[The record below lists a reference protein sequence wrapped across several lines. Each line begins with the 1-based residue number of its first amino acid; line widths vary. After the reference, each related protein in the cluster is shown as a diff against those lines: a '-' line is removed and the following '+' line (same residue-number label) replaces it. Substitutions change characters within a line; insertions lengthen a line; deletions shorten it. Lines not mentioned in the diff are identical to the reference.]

1 MTELY
6 ILEGIKEEE
15 LTNLVKKNF
24 SEFITFDYESHKK
37 LSDKNIHHKLIDDY
51 ITDLD
56 RREIFDFSNRCLKK
70 IEEFNESVLRFHDIN
85 LVNLIDRN
93 ELHGFLMNIIP
104 KIKVV
109 EQILQDNNY
118 AKIFLASNIY
128 EIFVDS
134 RFKENIRLLNTI
146 QDEFM
151 SFEKIDIPI
160 ELGIL
165 KTKITIDRSKY
176 KIIKHVIEKCIG
188 NFFGLRKN
196 DKKKIVLLEFNPE
209 VYHDLL
215 KEINRRGFQPV
226 LINFRRS
233 PIFNFKTIRY
243 LIKSKSAIMFPK
255 DWLEK
260 VELEEFEKN
269 KINFFN
275 KMNEVIKNKKIFLN
289 FDYKGINFSSFLQK
303 KLNRILIQRLD
314 EYIMQILIAESIK
327 SRSDIQGI
335 VTLNFS
341 GETEKVFSYVQE
353 KIPILYLQHGFAN
366 YIESTSHFDVLDDFH
381 SIKNKIA
388 VWGDIIKDYLISVKA
403 ISENKIIV
411 SGSPKYDS
419 FSRIEKNR
427 KRKKIMLVTIRPIA
441 MHVEGPRIELYEKY
455 KNTLDKLILI
465 SNSIENLEIIFKL
478 HPQQNPSNQ
487 IIIDMIKKNNG
498 IKILQFNPIKELLSD
513 CDLHVNIAPD
523 NFDASTVI
531 LEAMIMGRPTLNI
544 QLQKN
549 EIEFEFMKENAI
561 KSVYYDSNIEQLV
574 LDLISNHGIEELL
587 NNSQNFL
594 NKYMKNRG
602 NAAKKLIDSIEDSVT
617 LDSNIRKV

>member
-1 MTELY
+1 MAELY

-24 SEFITFDYESHKK
+24 LEFITFDYESHKK
-37 LSDKNIHHKLIDDY
+37 LSDRNIHHKLIDDY

-93 ELHGFLMNIIP
+93 ELIEFLMNTIP

-118 AKIFLASNIY
+118 EKIFLSTNIY

-134 RFKENIRLLNTI
+134 GFKENIRLLNTI

-243 LIKSKSAIMFPK
+243 LMKSKSAIMIPQ

-366 YIESTSHFDVLDDFH
+366 YIESNSHFDVLDDFH
-381 SIKNKIA
+381 LIKNKIA
-388 VWGDIIKDYLISVKA
+388 VWGDIIKDYLIRVKA
-403 ISENKIIV
+403 IPENKIIV

-531 LEAMIMGRPTLNI
+531 LEAMIIGRPTLNI

-549 EIEFEFMKENAI
+549 EIEFEFMKAGAI
-561 KSVYYDSNIEQLV
+561 KTINYDSDIKEAIF
-574 LDLISNHGIEELL
+574 DLISHHGTEELF

-602 NAAKKLIDSIEDSVT
+602 NAAKKLIDSIEDLMT
-617 LDSNIRKV
+617 RN

>member
-15 LTNLVKKNF
+15 LTNLAKKKN
-24 SEFITFDYESHKK
+24 SEFITFDYKSHKK
-37 LSDKNIHHKLIDDY
+37 LLDRNIHHKLIDDY

-56 RREIFDFSNRCLKK
+56 RREIFDFSIRCLKK
-70 IEEFNESVLRFHDIN
+70 IEEFNGSVLTFHDIN
-85 LVNLIDRN
+85 LVNLIDRG
-93 ELHGFLMNIIP
+93 ELHVFLMNIIP

-109 EQILQDNNY
+109 GQILQNNNY
-118 AKIFLASNIY
+118 EKIFLASNIY

-196 DKKKIVLLEFNPE
+196 DKKKKIVLLEFNPE

-289 FDYKGINFSSFLQK
+289 FDYKGINFSSFFQK
-303 KLNRILIQRLD
+303 TLNRILIQRLD

-341 GETEKVFSYVQE
+341 GETEKAFSYVQE

-381 SIKNKIA
+381 LIKNKIA
-388 VWGDIIKDYLISVKA
+388 VWGDIIKDYLIRVKA
-403 ISENKIIV
+403 IPENKIIV

-465 SNSIENLEIIFKL
+465 SNNIENLEIIFKL

-487 IIIDMIKKNNG
+487 IIIDMIKKNNNK

-531 LEAMIMGRPTLNI
+531 LEAMIMGKPTLNI

-549 EIEFEFMKENAI
+549 EIEFEFMKAGAI
-561 KSVYYDSNIEQLV
+561 KTINYDSDIKEAIF
-574 LDLISNHGIEELL
+574 DLISHHGTEELF

-602 NAAKKLIDSIEDSVT
+602 NAVKKLIDSIEDLMT
-617 LDSNIRKV
+617 RN

>member
-37 LSDKNIHHKLIDDY
+37 LSDRNIRHKLIDDY

-70 IEEFNESVLRFHDIN
+70 IEEFNESALRFHDIN

-93 ELHGFLMNIIP
+93 ELRGFLMNTIP

-118 AKIFLASNIY
+118 EKIFLSSNIY
-128 EIFVDS
+128 EIFGDS

-146 QDEFM
+146 PDEFM
-151 SFEKIDIPI
+151 GFEKIDIPI
-160 ELGIL
+160 KLGIL

-176 KIIKHVIEKCIG
+176 KIIKHTIEKCVG

-243 LIKSKSAIMFPK
+243 LMKSKSAIMIPQ

-269 KINFFN
+269 KIDFFN
-275 KMNEVIKNKKIFLN
+275 RMNEVIENKKIFLD

-303 KLNRILIQRLD
+303 NLNRILIQRLD

-335 VTLNFS
+335 LTLNFS

-353 KIPILYLQHGFAN
+353 KIPILYLQHGFVN

-388 VWGDIIKDYLISVKA
+388 VWGDIVKDYLIRVKA
-403 ISENKIIV
+403 IPENKIIV

-455 KNTLDKLILI
+455 EEVIHKLIQI
-465 SNSIENLEIIFKL
+465 SKNIKNLEIIFKL

-531 LEAMIMGRPTLNI
+531 LEAMIIGRPTLNI

-549 EIEFEFMKENAI
+549 EIEFEFMKAGAI
-561 KSVYYDSNIEQLV
+561 KTINYDSDIKEAIF
-574 LDLISNHGIEELL
+574 DLISHHGTEELF

-602 NAAKKLIDSIEDSVT
+602 NAVKKLIDSIEDLMT
-617 LDSNIRKV
+617 RN

>member
-37 LSDKNIHHKLIDDY
+37 LSDRNIHHKLIDDY

-70 IEEFNESVLRFHDIN
+70 IEEFNGSVLRFHDIN

-93 ELHGFLMNIIP
+93 ELRGFLMNIIP

-109 EQILQDNNY
+109 EQILQNNNY
-118 AKIFLASNIY
+118 EKIFLASNIY

-226 LINFRRS
+226 LINFRKS

-275 KMNEVIKNKKIFLN
+275 KMNEIIKNKKIFLN

-303 KLNRILIQRLD
+303 KFNRILIQRLD

-327 SRSDIQGI
+327 SRNDIQGI

-366 YIESTSHFDVLDDFH
+366 YTESISYFDVLDDFD

-388 VWGDIIKDYLISVKA
+388 VWGDIIKDYLIHVKA
-403 ISENKIIV
+403 IPENKIIV
-411 SGSPKYDS
+411 SGSPKHDS
-419 FSRIEKNR
+419 YSRIEKNE
-427 KRKKIMLVTIRPIA
+427 KSQKIMLVTLRPIITH
-441 MHVEGPRIELYEKY
+441 MEGPRIELYEKY
-455 KNTLDKLILI
+455 EEVIHKLIQI
-465 SNSIENLEIIFKL
+465 SKNIENLQIIFKL
-478 HPQQNPSNQ
+478 HPQQNISNQ
-487 IIIDMIKKNNG
+487 IIINMIKENDR
-498 IKILQFNPIKELLSD
+498 IKILQFEPIKELLSN

-523 NFDASTVI
+523 NFDASSVI
-531 LEAMIMGRPTLNI
+531 LEAMMMGKPTLNI

-602 NAAKKLIDSIEDSVT
+602 NAAKKLID
-617 LDSNIRKV
+617 LMMKN

>member
-37 LSDKNIHHKLIDDY
+37 LSDRNIHHKLIDDY

-93 ELHGFLMNIIP
+93 ELRGFLMNIIP

-118 AKIFLASNIY
+118 EKIFLSSNIY

-134 RFKENIRLLNTI
+134 GFKENIRLLNTI
-146 QDEFM
+146 QDGFM

-165 KTKITIDRSKY
+165 KTKITINRSKY

-275 KMNEVIKNKKIFLN
+275 KMNEVIKNKKIFLD

-303 KLNRILIQRLD
+303 QLNRILIQRLD

-341 GETEKVFSYVQE
+341 GETEKAFSYVQE

-381 SIKNKIA
+381 LIKNKIA
-388 VWGDIIKDYLISVKA
+388 VWGDIIKDYLIRVKA
-403 ISENKIIV
+403 IPENKIIV

-441 MHVEGPRIELYEKY
+441 INVEGPRIELYEKY
-455 KNTLDKLILI
+455 KKTLDKLILI

-487 IIIDMIKKNNG
+487 IIIDMIKKNNR

-531 LEAMIMGRPTLNI
+531 LEAMIIGRPTLNI

-549 EIEFEFMKENAI
+549 EIEFEFMKAGAI
-561 KSVYYDSNIEQLV
+561 KTINYDSDIKEAIF
-574 LDLISNHGIEELL
+574 DLISHHGTEELI

-602 NAAKKLIDSIEDSVT
+602 NAAKKLIDSIEDLMT
-617 LDSNIRKV
+617 RN

>member
-1 MTELY
+1 MAELY
-6 ILEGIKEEE
+6 VLEGIKEEE
-15 LTNLVKKNF
+15 LTNLIKKKS

-37 LSDKNIHHKLIDDY
+37 LSDRNIHHKLIDDY

-70 IEEFNESVLRFHDIN
+70 IAEFNESALRIHDIN

-93 ELHGFLMNIIP
+93 ELLGFLMNIIP
-104 KIKVV
+104 KIKAV
-109 EQILQDNNY
+109 EQILQNNNY
-118 AKIFLASNIY
+118 EKIFLTSNIY
-128 EIFVDS
+128 EIFIDS
-134 RFKENIRLLNTI
+134 EFKENIRLLNTI
-146 QDEFM
+146 QDGFM

-160 ELGIL
+160 GLGIL

-176 KIIKHVIEKCIG
+176 KIIKHVVEKCIT

-226 LINFRRS
+226 LINFRKS
-233 PIFNFKTIRY
+233 AIFNFRTLRY
-243 LIKSKSAIMFPK
+243 LMKSKSAIMIPQ

-269 KINFFN
+269 KMDFFN
-275 KMNEVIKNKKIFLN
+275 RMNEVIENEKIFMN

-303 KLNRILIQRLD
+303 KINQILIQRLD

-327 SRSDIQGI
+327 SRNDIQGI
-335 VTLNFS
+335 LTLNFS

-366 YIESTSHFDVLDDFH
+366 YTESISYFDVLDDFD

-388 VWGDIIKDYLISVKA
+388 VWGDIIKDYLIHVKS
-403 ISENKIIV
+403 IPKNKIIV
-411 SGSPKYDS
+411 SGSPKHDS
-419 FSRIEKNR
+419 YSIIKKNEKSQ
-427 KRKKIMLVTIRPIA
+427 KIMLVTLRPIITH
-441 MHVEGPRIELYEKY
+441 MEGPRIELYEKY
-455 KNTLDKLILI
+455 EEVLHKLIQI
-465 SNSIENLEIIFKL
+465 SKNIENLQIIFKL
-478 HPQQNPSNQ
+478 HPQQNISNQ
-487 IIIDMIKKNNG
+487 IIINMIKENDR
-498 IKILQFNPIKELLSD
+498 IKILQFEPIKELLSN

-523 NFDASTVI
+523 NFDASSVI
-531 LEAMIMGRPTLNI
+531 LEAMMMGKPTLNI

-602 NAAKKLIDSIEDSVT
+602 NAAKKLID
-617 LDSNIRKV
+617 LMMKN

>member
-15 LTNLVKKNF
+15 LTNLAKKKN
-24 SEFITFDYESHKK
+24 SEFITFDYKSHKK
-37 LSDKNIHHKLIDDY
+37 LLDRNIHHKLIDDY

-56 RREIFDFSNRCLKK
+56 RREIFDFSIRCLKK
-70 IEEFNESVLRFHDIN
+70 IEEFNGSVLTFHDIN
-85 LVNLIDRN
+85 LVNLIDRG

-109 EQILQDNNY
+109 GQILQNNNY
-118 AKIFLASNIY
+118 EKIFLASNIY

-196 DKKKIVLLEFNPE
+196 DKKKKIVLLEFNPE

-275 KMNEVIKNKKIFLN
+275 KMNEVIKNEKIFLN

-303 KLNRILIQRLD
+303 KLNQILIQRLD

-381 SIKNKIA
+381 LIKNKIA
-388 VWGDIIKDYLISVKA
+388 VWGDIIKDYLIRVKA
-403 ISENKIIV
+403 IPENKIIV

-419 FSRIEKNR
+419 FSRIEKNK
-427 KRKKIMLVTIRPIA
+427 KRKKIMLVTIRPIT
-441 MHVEGPRIELYEKY
+441 MVGEGPRIELYEKY

-465 SNSIENLEIIFKL
+465 SNNIENLEIIFKL

-487 IIIDMIKKNNG
+487 IIIDMIKKNNNK

-531 LEAMIMGRPTLNI
+531 LEAMIMGKPTLNI

-549 EIEFEFMKENAI
+549 EIEFEFMKAGAI
-561 KSVYYDSNIEQLV
+561 KTINYDSDIKEV
-574 LDLISNHGIEELL
+574 IFDLISHHGTEELI

-602 NAAKKLIDSIEDSVT
+602 NAAKKLIDSIEDLMT
-617 LDSNIRKV
+617 RN

>member
-15 LTNLVKKNF
+15 LTNLAKKKN
-24 SEFITFDYESHKK
+24 SEFITFDYKSHKK
-37 LSDKNIHHKLIDDY
+37 LLDRNIHHKLIDDY

-56 RREIFDFSNRCLKK
+56 RREIFDFSIRCLKK
-70 IEEFNESVLRFHDIN
+70 IEEFNGSVLTFHDIN
-85 LVNLIDRN
+85 LVNLIDRG
-93 ELHGFLMNIIP
+93 ELHVFLMNIIP

-109 EQILQDNNY
+109 GQILQNNNY
-118 AKIFLASNIY
+118 ERIFLASNIY

-165 KTKITIDRSKY
+165 KTKITISRRKY

-275 KMNEVIKNKKIFLN
+275 KMNEVIKNKKNFLN

-303 KLNRILIQRLD
+303 TLNRILIQRLD

-341 GETEKVFSYVQE
+341 GETEKAFSYVQE

-381 SIKNKIA
+381 LIKNKIA
-388 VWGDIIKDYLISVKA
+388 VWGDIIKDYLIRVKA
-403 ISENKIIV
+403 IPENKIIV
-411 SGSPKYDS
+411 TGSPKYDS
-419 FSRIEKNR
+419 FSRIEKNK
-427 KRKKIMLVTIRPIA
+427 KRKKIMLVTIRPIT
-441 MHVEGPRIELYEKY
+441 MVGEGPRIELYEKY

-465 SNSIENLEIIFKL
+465 SNNIENLEIIFKL

-487 IIIDMIKKNNG
+487 IIIDMIKKNNNK

-531 LEAMIMGRPTLNI
+531 LEAMIMGKPTLNI

-549 EIEFEFMKENAI
+549 EIEFEFMKAGAI
-561 KSVYYDSNIEQLV
+561 KTINYDSDIKEV
-574 LDLISNHGIEELL
+574 IFDLISHHGTEELI

-602 NAAKKLIDSIEDSVT
+602 NAAKKLIDSVEGLMT
-617 LDSNIRKV
+617 RN

>member
-24 SEFITFDYESHKK
+24 LEFITFDYESHKK
-37 LSDKNIHHKLIDDY
+37 LSDRNIHHKLIDDY

-70 IEEFNESVLRFHDIN
+70 IEEFNGSVLRFHDIN

-109 EQILQDNNY
+109 GQILQNNNY
-118 AKIFLASNIY
+118 EKIFLASNIY

-243 LIKSKSAIMFPK
+243 LMKSKSAIMIPQ

-381 SIKNKIA
+381 LIKNKIA
-388 VWGDIIKDYLISVKA
+388 VWGDIIKDYLIRVKA
-403 ISENKIIV
+403 IPENKIIV

-419 FSRIEKNR
+419 FSRIEKNK
-427 KRKKIMLVTIRPIA
+427 KRKKIMLVTIRPIT
-441 MHVEGPRIELYEKY
+441 MVGEGPRIELYEKY

-465 SNSIENLEIIFKL
+465 SNNIENLEIIFKL

-487 IIIDMIKKNNG
+487 IIIDMIKKNNK

-531 LEAMIMGRPTLNI
+531 LEAMIMGKPTLNI

-549 EIEFEFMKENAI
+549 EIEFEFMKAGAI
-561 KSVYYDSNIEQLV
+561 KTINYDSDIKEV
-574 LDLISNHGIEELL
+574 IFDLISHHGTEELI

-602 NAAKKLIDSIEDSVT
+602 NAAKKLIDSIEDLMT
-617 LDSNIRKV
+617 RN

>member
-37 LSDKNIHHKLIDDY
+37 LSDRNIHHKLIDDY

-93 ELHGFLMNIIP
+93 ELRGFLMNIIP

-109 EQILQDNNY
+109 GQILQNNNY
-118 AKIFLASNIY
+118 EKIFLASNIY

-243 LIKSKSAIMFPK
+243 LMKSKSAIMIPQ

-289 FDYKGINFSSFLQK
+289 FDYKGINLSSFLQK

-381 SIKNKIA
+381 LIKNKIA
-388 VWGDIIKDYLISVKA
+388 VWGDIIKDYLIRVKA
-403 ISENKIIV
+403 IPENKIIV

-441 MHVEGPRIELYEKY
+441 MNAEGPRIELYEKY
-455 KNTLDKLILI
+455 KNTFDKLILI

-549 EIEFEFMKENAI
+549 EIEFEFMKAGAI
-561 KSVYYDSNIEQLV
+561 KTINYDSNIKEV
-574 LDLISNHGIEELL
+574 IFDLISHHGTEELI

-602 NAAKKLIDSIEDSVT
+602 NAAKKLIDSIEDLMT
-617 LDSNIRKV
+617 RN

>member
-15 LTNLVKKNF
+15 LTNLAKKKN
-24 SEFITFDYESHKK
+24 SEFITFDYKSHKK
-37 LSDKNIHHKLIDDY
+37 LLDRNIHHKLIDDY

-70 IEEFNESVLRFHDIN
+70 IEEFNGSVLRFHDIN

-118 AKIFLASNIY
+118 EKIFLASNIY

-381 SIKNKIA
+381 LIKNKIA
-388 VWGDIIKDYLISVKA
+388 VWGDIIKDYLIHVKA
-403 ISENKIIV
+403 IPENKIIV

-419 FSRIEKNR
+419 FSRIEKNK
-427 KRKKIMLVTIRPIA
+427 KRKKIMLVTIRPIT
-441 MHVEGPRIELYEKY
+441 MVGEGPRIELYEKY

-465 SNSIENLEIIFKL
+465 SNNIENLEIIFKL

-487 IIIDMIKKNNG
+487 IIIDMIKKNNK

-531 LEAMIMGRPTLNI
+531 LEAMIMGKPTLNI

-549 EIEFEFMKENAI
+549 EIEFEFMKAGAI
-561 KSVYYDSNIEQLV
+561 KTINYDSNIKEV
-574 LDLISNHGIEELL
+574 IFDLISHHGTEELI

-602 NAAKKLIDSIEDSVT
+602 NAAKKLIDSIEDLMT
-617 LDSNIRKV
+617 RN

>member
-1 MTELY
+1 MAELY
-6 ILEGIKEEE
+6 VLEGIKEEE
-15 LTNLVKKNF
+15 LTNLIKKKS

-37 LSDKNIHHKLIDDY
+37 LSDRNIHHKLIDDY

-70 IEEFNESVLRFHDIN
+70 IAEFNESALRFHDIN

-93 ELHGFLMNIIP
+93 ELLGFLMNIIP
-104 KIKVV
+104 KIKAV
-109 EQILQDNNY
+109 EQILQNNNY
-118 AKIFLASNIY
+118 EKIFLTSNIY
-128 EIFVDS
+128 EIFIDS
-134 RFKENIRLLNTI
+134 EFKENIRLLNTI
-146 QDEFM
+146 QDGFM

-160 ELGIL
+160 GLGIL

-176 KIIKHVIEKCIG
+176 KIIKHVVEKCIT

-226 LINFRRS
+226 LINFRKS
-233 PIFNFKTIRY
+233 AIFNFRTLRY
-243 LIKSKSAIMFPK
+243 LMKSKSAIMIPQ

-269 KINFFN
+269 KMDFFN
-275 KMNEVIKNKKIFLN
+275 RMNEVIENEKIFMN

-303 KLNRILIQRLD
+303 KINQILIQRLD

-327 SRSDIQGI
+327 SRNDIQGI
-335 VTLNFS
+335 LTLNFS

-353 KIPILYLQHGFAN
+353 KIPVLYLQHGFAN
-366 YIESTSHFDVLDDFH
+366 YTESISYFDILDDFDL
-381 SIKNKIA
+381 IKNKIA
-388 VWGDIIKDYLISVKA
+388 VWGDIIKDYLIHVKS
-403 ISENKIIV
+403 IPENKIIV
-411 SGSPKYDS
+411 SGSPKHDS
-419 FSRIEKNR
+419 YSIIEKND
-427 KRKKIMLVTIRPIA
+427 KSQKIMLVTLRPVITH
-441 MHVEGPRIELYEKY
+441 MEGPRIELYEKY
-455 KNTLDKLILI
+455 EEVLHKLIQI
-465 SNSIENLEIIFKL
+465 SKNIENLQIIFKL
-478 HPQQNPSNQ
+478 HPQQNISNQ
-487 IIIDMIKKNNG
+487 IIINMIKENDR
-498 IKILQFNPIKELLSD
+498 IKILQFEPIKELLSN

-523 NFDASTVI
+523 NFDASSVI
-531 LEAMIMGRPTLNI
+531 LEAMMMGKPTLNI

-602 NAAKKLIDSIEDSVT
+602 NAAKKLID
-617 LDSNIRKV
+617 LMMKN

>member
-37 LSDKNIHHKLIDDY
+37 LSDRNIHHKLIDDY

-70 IEEFNESVLRFHDIN
+70 IEEFNGSVLTFHDIN

-93 ELHGFLMNIIP
+93 ELLGFLMNIIP

-118 AKIFLASNIY
+118 EKIFLASNIY

-243 LIKSKSAIMFPK
+243 LMKSKSAIMIPQ

-275 KMNEVIKNKKIFLN
+275 KMNEVIKNKKIFLD

-381 SIKNKIA
+381 LIKNKIA
-388 VWGDIIKDYLISVKA
+388 VWGDIIKDYLIRVKA
-403 ISENKIIV
+403 IPENKIIV

-419 FSRIEKNR
+419 FSRIEKNK
-427 KRKKIMLVTIRPIA
+427 KRKKIMLVTIRPIT
-441 MHVEGPRIELYEKY
+441 MVGEGPRIELYEKY
-455 KNTLDKLILI
+455 KKTLDKLILI

-531 LEAMIMGRPTLNI
+531 LEAMIIGRPTLNI

-549 EIEFEFMKENAI
+549 EIEFEFMKAGAI
-561 KSVYYDSNIEQLV
+561 KTINYDSDIKEAIF
-574 LDLISNHGIEELL
+574 DLISHHGTEELI

-602 NAAKKLIDSIEDSVT
+602 NAAKKLIDSIEDLMT
-617 LDSNIRKV
+617 RN

>member
-37 LSDKNIHHKLIDDY
+37 LSDRNIHHKLIDDY

-93 ELHGFLMNIIP
+93 ELRGFLMNIIP

-118 AKIFLASNIY
+118 EKIFLASNIY

-226 LINFRRS
+226 LINFRKS

-289 FDYKGINFSSFLQK
+289 FDYKGINFSSFFQK
-303 KLNRILIQRLD
+303 TLNRILIQRLD

-381 SIKNKIA
+381 LIKNKIA
-388 VWGDIIKDYLISVKA
+388 VWGDIIKDYLIRVKA
-403 ISENKIIV
+403 IPENKIIV

-419 FSRIEKNR
+419 FSRIEKNK
-427 KRKKIMLVTIRPIA
+427 KRKKIMLVTIRPIT
-441 MHVEGPRIELYEKY
+441 MVVEGPRIELYEKY

-465 SNSIENLEIIFKL
+465 SNNIENLEIIFKL

-487 IIIDMIKKNNG
+487 IIIDMIKKNNNK

-531 LEAMIMGRPTLNI
+531 LEAMIMGKPTLNI

-549 EIEFEFMKENAI
+549 EIEFEFMKAGAI
-561 KSVYYDSNIEQLV
+561 KTINYDSDIKEV
-574 LDLISNHGIEELL
+574 IFDLISHHGTEELI

-602 NAAKKLIDSIEDSVT
+602 NAAKKLIDSVEGLMT
-617 LDSNIRKV
+617 RN

>member
-37 LSDKNIHHKLIDDY
+37 LSDRNIHHKLIDDY

-93 ELHGFLMNIIP
+93 ELRGFLMNIIP

-109 EQILQDNNY
+109 EQILQNNNY
-118 AKIFLASNIY
+118 EKIFLTSNIY

-134 RFKENIRLLNTI
+134 GFKENIRLLNTI
-146 QDEFM
+146 QDGFM

-160 ELGIL
+160 GLGIL

-243 LIKSKSAIMFPK
+243 LMKSKSAIMIPQ

-289 FDYKGINFSSFLQK
+289 FDYKGINLSSFLQK

-353 KIPILYLQHGFAN
+353 KIPILYLQHGFVN

-487 IIIDMIKKNNG
+487 IIIDMIKKNNNK

-531 LEAMIMGRPTLNI
+531 LEAMIMGKPTLNI

-549 EIEFEFMKENAI
+549 EIEFEFMKDGAI
-561 KSVYYDSNIEQLV
+561 KTINYDSDIKEV
-574 LDLISNHGIEELL
+574 IFDLISHHGTEELI

-602 NAAKKLIDSIEDSVT
+602 NAAKKLIDSIEDLMT
-617 LDSNIRKV
+617 RN

>member
-15 LTNLVKKNF
+15 LTNLAKKKN
-24 SEFITFDYESHKK
+24 SEFITFDYKSHKK
-37 LSDKNIHHKLIDDY
+37 LLDRNIHHKLIDDY

-56 RREIFDFSNRCLKK
+56 RREIFDFSIRCLKK
-70 IEEFNESVLRFHDIN
+70 IEEFNGSVLTFHDIN
-85 LVNLIDRN
+85 LVNLIDRG
-93 ELHGFLMNIIP
+93 ELHVFLMNIIP

-109 EQILQDNNY
+109 GQILQNNNY
-118 AKIFLASNIY
+118 EKIFLASNIY

-176 KIIKHVIEKCIG
+176 KIIKHVIEKCVG

-243 LIKSKSAIMFPK
+243 LMKSKSAIMIPQ

-366 YIESTSHFDVLDDFH
+366 YTESISYFDVLDDFD

-388 VWGDIIKDYLISVKA
+388 VWGDIIKDYLIHVKA
-403 ISENKIIV
+403 IPENKIIV

-419 FSRIEKNR
+419 FSRIEKNS

-487 IIIDMIKKNNG
+487 IIIDMIKKNNR

-531 LEAMIMGRPTLNI
+531 LEAMIIGRPTLNI

-602 NAAKKLIDSIEDSVT
+602 NAAKKLIDSIEDLT
-617 LDSNIRKV
+617 IKD

>member
-24 SEFITFDYESHKK
+24 LEFITFDYESHKK
-37 LSDKNIHHKLIDDY
+37 LSDRNIHHKLIDDY

-93 ELHGFLMNIIP
+93 ELRGFLMNIIP

-118 AKIFLASNIY
+118 EKIFLASNIY

-196 DKKKIVLLEFNPE
+196 DKKKKIVLLEFNPE

-243 LIKSKSAIMFPK
+243 LMKSKSAIMIPQ

-275 KMNEVIKNKKIFLN
+275 KMNEVIKNEKIFLN

-335 VTLNFS
+335 VTLNLS

-381 SIKNKIA
+381 LIKNKIA
-388 VWGDIIKDYLISVKA
+388 VWGDIIKDYLIRVKA
-403 ISENKIIV
+403 IPENKIIV
-411 SGSPKYDS
+411 SGSPKHDS
-419 FSRIEKNR
+419 YSRIEKNE
-427 KRKKIMLVTIRPIA
+427 KSQKIMLVTLRPIITH
-441 MHVEGPRIELYEKY
+441 MEGPRIELYEKY
-455 KNTLDKLILI
+455 EEVIHKLIQI
-465 SNSIENLEIIFKL
+465 SKNIKNLQIIFKL

-487 IIIDMIKKNNG
+487 IIIDMIKENNK

-523 NFDASTVI
+523 NFDASSVI
-531 LEAMIMGRPTLNI
+531 LEAMMMGKPTLNI

-549 EIEFEFMKENAI
+549 EIEFEFMKAGAI
-561 KSVYYDSNIEQLV
+561 KTINYDSDIKEV
-574 LDLISNHGIEELL
+574 IFDLISHHGTEELI

-602 NAAKKLIDSIEDSVT
+602 NAAKKLIDSIEDLMT
-617 LDSNIRKV
+617 RN

>member
-15 LTNLVKKNF
+15 LTNLAKKNF

-37 LSDKNIHHKLIDDY
+37 LLDKNIRHNLIDDY

-56 RREIFDFSNRCLKK
+56 RREIFDFSNRCIKK

-93 ELHGFLMNIIP
+93 ELIEFLMNTIP

-118 AKIFLASNIY
+118 EKIFLPSNIY
-128 EIFVDS
+128 EIFGDS

-146 QDEFM
+146 QDEVM
-151 SFEKIDIPI
+151 IFEKINIPI
-160 ELGIL
+160 GLGIL

-176 KIIKHVIEKCIG
+176 KIIKHAIEKCVG

-226 LINFRRS
+226 LINFRKS
-233 PIFNFKTIRY
+233 AIFNFRTLRY
-243 LIKSKSAIMFPK
+243 LMKSKSAIMVPQ

-269 KINFFN
+269 KIGFFN
-275 KMNEVIKNKKIFLN
+275 RMNEVIENEKIFMN

-335 VTLNFS
+335 LTLNLS
-341 GETEKVFSYVQE
+341 GETEKVFSHVQE

-366 YIESTSHFDVLDDFH
+366 YIESNSHFDVLDDFD

-388 VWGDIIKDYLISVKA
+388 VWGDIIKDYLIRVKA
-403 ISENKIIV
+403 VPENKIIV

-419 FSRIEKNR
+419 FSRIEKNE
-427 KRKKIMLVTIRPIA
+427 KSQKIMLVTLRPIITH
-441 MHVEGPRIELYEKY
+441 MEGPRIELYEKY
-455 KNTLDKLILI
+455 EEVLHKLIQI
-465 SNSIENLEIIFKL
+465 SKNIENLQIIFKL
-478 HPQQNPSNQ
+478 HPQQNISNQ
-487 IIIDMIKKNNG
+487 IIINMIKENDR

-523 NFDASTVI
+523 NFDASSVI
-531 LEAMIMGRPTLNI
+531 LEAMMMGKPTLNI

-574 LDLISNHGIEELL
+574 LDLISNHGIEELF

-602 NAAKKLIDSIEDSVT
+602 NAAKKLID
-617 LDSNIRKV
+617 LMMKN

>member
-37 LSDKNIHHKLIDDY
+37 LSDRNIHHKLIDDY

-93 ELHGFLMNIIP
+93 ELRGFLMNIIP

-109 EQILQDNNY
+109 EQILQNNNY
-118 AKIFLASNIY
+118 EKIFLTSNIY

-134 RFKENIRLLNTI
+134 GFKENIRLLNTI
-146 QDEFM
+146 QDGFM

-160 ELGIL
+160 GLGIL

-176 KIIKHVIEKCIG
+176 KIIKHAIEKCIG

-226 LINFRRS
+226 LINFRKS
-233 PIFNFKTIRY
+233 AIFNFRTLRY
-243 LIKSKSAIMFPK
+243 LMKSKSAIMIPQ

-289 FDYKGINFSSFLQK
+289 FDYKGINLSFFLQK

-353 KIPILYLQHGFAN
+353 KIPILYLQHGFVN
-366 YIESTSHFDVLDDFH
+366 YIESNSHFDVLDDFH

-388 VWGDIIKDYLISVKA
+388 VWGDIIKDYLIHVKG
-403 ISENKIIV
+403 IPENKIIV

-487 IIIDMIKKNNG
+487 IIIDMIKKNNR

-531 LEAMIMGRPTLNI
+531 LEAMIIGRPTLNI

-549 EIEFEFMKENAI
+549 EIEFEFMKAGAI
-561 KSVYYDSNIEQLV
+561 KTINYDSDIKEAIF
-574 LDLISNHGIEELL
+574 DLISHHGTEELF

-602 NAAKKLIDSIEDSVT
+602 NAVKKLIDSIEDLMT
-617 LDSNIRKV
+617 KN

>member
-1 MTELY
+1 MAELY

-37 LSDKNIHHKLIDDY
+37 LSDKNIHHNLIDDY

-93 ELHGFLMNIIP
+93 ELLGFLMNTVP

-118 AKIFLASNIY
+118 EKIFLPSNIY
-128 EIFVDS
+128 EIFSDS

-146 QDEFM
+146 QDEVM

-176 KIIKHVIEKCIG
+176 KIIKHAIEKCAG

-243 LIKSKSAIMFPK
+243 LMKSKSAIMIPQ

-260 VELEEFEKN
+260 VELEAFEKN

-289 FDYKGINFSSFLQK
+289 FDYKGINLSFFLQK

-335 VTLNFS
+335 VTLNLS

-388 VWGDIIKDYLISVKA
+388 VWGDIIKDYLIRVKG
-403 ISENKIIV
+403 IPENKIIV

-419 FSRIEKNR
+419 FSRIEKNK

-478 HPQQNPSNQ
+478 HPQQNPSNK
-487 IIIDMIKKNNG
+487 IIRDMIEKNNR

-513 CDLHVNIAPD
+513 CDLHVNIAAD

-531 LEAMIMGRPTLNI
+531 LEAMILGRPTLNI

-549 EIEFEFMKENAI
+549 EIEFEFMKAGAI
-561 KSVYYDSNIEQLV
+561 KTINYDSDIKEAIF
-574 LDLISNHGIEELL
+574 DLISHHGTEELI

-594 NKYMKNRG
+594 NQYLKNRG
-602 NAAKKLIDSIEDSVT
+602 NAAKKLIDSIEDLMT
-617 LDSNIRKV
+617 RN

>member
-1 MTELY
+1 M
-6 ILEGIKEEE
+6 
-15 LTNLVKKNF
+15 
-24 SEFITFDYESHKK
+24 
-37 LSDKNIHHKLIDDY
+37 
-51 ITDLD
+51 
-56 RREIFDFSNRCLKK
+56 
-70 IEEFNESVLRFHDIN
+70 
-85 LVNLIDRN
+85 
-93 ELHGFLMNIIP
+93 
-104 KIKVV
+104 
-109 EQILQDNNY
+109 
-118 AKIFLASNIY
+118 
-128 EIFVDS
+128 
-134 RFKENIRLLNTI
+134 
-146 QDEFM
+146 
-151 SFEKIDIPI
+151 
-160 ELGIL
+160 
-165 KTKITIDRSKY
+165 
-176 KIIKHVIEKCIG
+176 
-188 NFFGLRKN
+188 
-196 DKKKIVLLEFNPE
+196 
-209 VYHDLL
+209 
-215 KEINRRGFQPV
+215 
-226 LINFRRS
+226 
-233 PIFNFKTIRY
+233 
-243 LIKSKSAIMFPK
+243 KSKSAVMIPQ

-303 KLNRILIQRLD
+303 KFNRILIQRLD

-335 VTLNFS
+335 LTLNLS

-366 YIESTSHFDVLDDFH
+366 YIESNSHFDVLDDFH

-388 VWGDIIKDYLISVKA
+388 VWGDIIKDYLIRVKA
-403 ISENKIIV
+403 VPENKIIV

-455 KNTLDKLILI
+455 EEVIHKLIQI
-465 SNSIENLEIIFKL
+465 SKNIKNLQIIFKL

-487 IIIDMIKKNNG
+487 IIIDMIKKNNR

-523 NFDASTVI
+523 NFDATTVI
-531 LEAMIMGRPTLNI
+531 LEAMIIGRPTLNI

-549 EIEFEFMKENAI
+549 EIEFEFMKAGAI
-561 KSVYYDSNIEQLV
+561 KTINYDSDIKEAIF
-574 LDLISNHGIEELL
+574 DLISHHGTEELF

-602 NAAKKLIDSIEDSVT
+602 NAAKKLIDSIEDLMT
-617 LDSNIRKV
+617 RN

>member
-24 SEFITFDYESHKK
+24 LEFITFDYESHKK
-37 LSDKNIHHKLIDDY
+37 LSDRNIHHKLIDDY
-51 ITDLD
+51 LTDLD

-93 ELHGFLMNIIP
+93 ELRGFLMNIIP

-109 EQILQDNNY
+109 EHILQNNNY
-118 AKIFLASNIY
+118 EKIFLASNIY

-303 KLNRILIQRLD
+303 TLNRILIQRLD

-366 YIESTSHFDVLDDFH
+366 YIESNSHFDVLDDFH

-441 MHVEGPRIELYEKY
+441 INVEGPRIELYEKY
-455 KNTLDKLILI
+455 EEVIHKLIQI
-465 SNSIENLEIIFKL
+465 SKNIKNLEIIFKL

-487 IIIDMIKKNNG
+487 IIIDMIKKNNNK

-531 LEAMIMGRPTLNI
+531 LEAMIMGKPTLNI

-602 NAAKKLIDSIEDSVT
+602 NAAKKLIDSIEDLMT
-617 LDSNIRKV
+617 RN

>member
-37 LSDKNIHHKLIDDY
+37 LSDRNIHHKLIDDY

-93 ELHGFLMNIIP
+93 ELRGFLMNIIP

-243 LIKSKSAIMFPK
+243 LMKSKSAIMIPQ

-289 FDYKGINFSSFLQK
+289 FDYKGINLSSFLQK

-381 SIKNKIA
+381 LIKNKIA
-388 VWGDIIKDYLISVKA
+388 VWGDIIKDYLIRVKA
-403 ISENKIIV
+403 IPENKIIV

-441 MHVEGPRIELYEKY
+441 INVEGPRIELYEKY
-455 KNTLDKLILI
+455 EEVIHKLIQI
-465 SNSIENLEIIFKL
+465 SKNIKNLQIIFKL

-487 IIIDMIKKNNG
+487 IIIDMIKKNNK

-531 LEAMIMGRPTLNI
+531 LEAMMMGKPTLNI

-549 EIEFEFMKENAI
+549 EIEFEFIKDNAI
-561 KSVYYDSNIEQLV
+561 KSVYYDSNIERSV
-574 LDLISNHGIEELL
+574 LDLISHHGTDELFS
-587 NNSQNFL
+587 NSQNFL

-602 NAAKKLIDSIEDSVT
+602 NAAKKLIDSIEDLTVK
-617 LDSNIRKV
+617 N

>member
-15 LTNLVKKNF
+15 LTNLAKKKN
-24 SEFITFDYESHKK
+24 SEFITFDYKSHKK
-37 LSDKNIHHKLIDDY
+37 LLDRNIHHKLIDDY

-56 RREIFDFSNRCLKK
+56 RREIFDFSIRCLKK
-70 IEEFNESVLRFHDIN
+70 IEEFNGSVLTFHDIN
-85 LVNLIDRN
+85 LVNLIDRG

-109 EQILQDNNY
+109 GQILQNNNY
-118 AKIFLASNIY
+118 EKIFLASNIY

-303 KLNRILIQRLD
+303 TLNRILIQRLD

-381 SIKNKIA
+381 LIKNKIA
-388 VWGDIIKDYLISVKA
+388 VWGDIIKDYLIRVKA
-403 ISENKIIV
+403 IPENKIIV

-419 FSRIEKNR
+419 FSRIEKNK
-427 KRKKIMLVTIRPIA
+427 KRKKIMLVTIRPIT
-441 MHVEGPRIELYEKY
+441 MVLEGPRIELYEKY

-465 SNSIENLEIIFKL
+465 SNNIENLEIIFKL

-487 IIIDMIKKNNG
+487 IIIDMIKKNNK

-531 LEAMIMGRPTLNI
+531 LEAMIMGKPTLNI

-602 NAAKKLIDSIEDSVT
+602 NAAKKLID
-617 LDSNIRKV
+617 LMMKN

>member
-24 SEFITFDYESHKK
+24 LEFITFDYESHKK
-37 LSDKNIHHKLIDDY
+37 LSDRNIHHKLIDDY
-51 ITDLD
+51 LTDLD

-93 ELHGFLMNIIP
+93 ELRGFLMNIIP

-243 LIKSKSAIMFPK
+243 LMKSKSAIMIPQ

-275 KMNEVIKNKKIFLN
+275 KMNEVIKNKKIFLD

-303 KLNRILIQRLD
+303 QLNRILIQRFD

-335 VTLNFS
+335 ITLNFS

-441 MHVEGPRIELYEKY
+441 INVEGPRIELYEKY
-455 KNTLDKLILI
+455 KKTLDKLILI

-544 QLQKN
+544 QLQK
-549 EIEFEFMKENAI
+549 K
-561 KSVYYDSNIEQLV
+561 
-574 LDLISNHGIEELL
+574 
-587 NNSQNFL
+587 
-594 NKYMKNRG
+594 
-602 NAAKKLIDSIEDSVT
+602 
-617 LDSNIRKV
+617 

>member
-1 MTELY
+1 MAELY
-6 ILEGIKEEE
+6 VLEGIKEEE
-15 LTNLVKKNF
+15 LTNLIKKNS

-37 LSDKNIHHKLIDDY
+37 LSDRNIHHKLIDDY

-70 IEEFNESVLRFHDIN
+70 IAEFNESALRFHDIN

-93 ELHGFLMNIIP
+93 ELLGFLMNIIP
-104 KIKVV
+104 KIKAV
-109 EQILQDNNY
+109 EQILQNNNY
-118 AKIFLASNIY
+118 EKIFLTSNIY
-128 EIFVDS
+128 EIFIDS
-134 RFKENIRLLNTI
+134 EFKENIRLLNTI
-146 QDEFM
+146 QDGFM

-160 ELGIL
+160 GLGIL

-176 KIIKHVIEKCIG
+176 KIIKHVVEKCIT

-226 LINFRRS
+226 LINFRKS
-233 PIFNFKTIRY
+233 AIFNFRTLRY
-243 LIKSKSAIMFPK
+243 LMKSKSAIMIPQ

-269 KINFFN
+269 KMDFFN
-275 KMNEVIKNKKIFLN
+275 RMNEVIENEKIFMN

-303 KLNRILIQRLD
+303 KINQILIQRLD

-327 SRSDIQGI
+327 SRNDIQGI
-335 VTLNFS
+335 LTLNFS

-353 KIPILYLQHGFAN
+353 KIPVLYLQHGFAN
-366 YIESTSHFDVLDDFH
+366 YTESISYFDILDDFDL
-381 SIKNKIA
+381 IKNKIA
-388 VWGDIIKDYLISVKA
+388 VWGDIIKDYLIHVKS
-403 ISENKIIV
+403 IPENKIIV
-411 SGSPKYDS
+411 SGSPKHDS
-419 FSRIEKNR
+419 YSIIEKNE
-427 KRKKIMLVTIRPIA
+427 KSQKIMLVTLRPVITH
-441 MHVEGPRIELYEKY
+441 MEGPRIELYEKY
-455 KNTLDKLILI
+455 EEVLHKLIQI
-465 SNSIENLEIIFKL
+465 SKNIENLQIIFKL
-478 HPQQNPSNQ
+478 HPQQNISNQ
-487 IIIDMIKKNNG
+487 IIINMIKENDR
-498 IKILQFNPIKELLSD
+498 IKILQFEPIKELLSN

-523 NFDASTVI
+523 NFDASSVI
-531 LEAMIMGRPTLNI
+531 LEAMMMGKPTLNI

-602 NAAKKLIDSIEDSVT
+602 NAAKKLID
-617 LDSNIRKV
+617 LMMKN

>member
-24 SEFITFDYESHKK
+24 LEFITFDYESHKK
-37 LSDKNIHHKLIDDY
+37 LSDRNIHHKLIDDY
-51 ITDLD
+51 LTDLD

-93 ELHGFLMNIIP
+93 ELRGFLMNIIP

-275 KMNEVIKNKKIFLN
+275 KMNEVIKNEKIFLN

-303 KLNRILIQRLD
+303 TLNRILIQRLD

-341 GETEKVFSYVQE
+341 GETEKAFSYVQE

-381 SIKNKIA
+381 LIKNKIA
-388 VWGDIIKDYLISVKA
+388 VWGDIIKDYLIRVKA
-403 ISENKIIV
+403 IPENKIIV
-411 SGSPKYDS
+411 SGSPKHDS
-419 FSRIEKNR
+419 YSRIEKNE
-427 KRKKIMLVTIRPIA
+427 KSQKIMLVTLRPIITH
-441 MHVEGPRIELYEKY
+441 MEGPRIELYEKY
-455 KNTLDKLILI
+455 EEVLHKLIQI
-465 SNSIENLEIIFKL
+465 SKNIENLQIIFKL
-478 HPQQNPSNQ
+478 HPQQNISNQ
-487 IIIDMIKKNNG
+487 IIIDMIKENNK
-498 IKILQFNPIKELLSD
+498 IKIYNEFFFENLLYTI
-513 CDLHVNIAPD
+513 NID
-523 NFDASTVI
+523 
-531 LEAMIMGRPTLNI
+531 
-544 QLQKN
+544 
-549 EIEFEFMKENAI
+549 
-561 KSVYYDSNIEQLV
+561 
-574 LDLISNHGIEELL
+574 
-587 NNSQNFL
+587 
-594 NKYMKNRG
+594 
-602 NAAKKLIDSIEDSVT
+602 AKKI
-617 LDSNIRKV
+617 K

>member
-24 SEFITFDYESHKK
+24 LEFITFDYESHKK
-37 LSDKNIHHKLIDDY
+37 LSDRNIHHKLIDDY
-51 ITDLD
+51 LTDLD

-70 IEEFNESVLRFHDIN
+70 IEEFNGSVLRFHDIN

-93 ELHGFLMNIIP
+93 ELRGFLMNIIP

-118 AKIFLASNIY
+118 EKIFLASNIY

-176 KIIKHVIEKCIG
+176 KIIKYVIEKCIG

-226 LINFRRS
+226 LINFRKS

-366 YIESTSHFDVLDDFH
+366 YIESNSHFDVLDDFH

-388 VWGDIIKDYLISVKA
+388 VWGDIIKDYLIHVKA
-403 ISENKIIV
+403 IPENKIIV
-411 SGSPKYDS
+411 SGSPKHDS
-419 FSRIEKNR
+419 YSRIEKNE
-427 KRKKIMLVTIRPIA
+427 KSQKIMLVTLRPIITH
-441 MHVEGPRIELYEKY
+441 MEGPRIELYEKY

-465 SNSIENLEIIFKL
+465 SNNIENLEIIFKL

-531 LEAMIMGRPTLNI
+531 LEAMIIGRPTLNI

-549 EIEFEFMKENAI
+549 EIEFEFMKAGAI
-561 KSVYYDSNIEQLV
+561 KTINYDSDIKEAIF
-574 LDLISNHGIEELL
+574 DLISHHGTEELF

-602 NAAKKLIDSIEDSVT
+602 NAAKKLIDSIEDLMT
-617 LDSNIRKV
+617 RN

>member
-24 SEFITFDYESHKK
+24 LEFITFDYESHKK
-37 LSDKNIHHKLIDDY
+37 LSDRNIHHKLIDDY
-51 ITDLD
+51 LTDLD

-93 ELHGFLMNIIP
+93 ELRGFLMNIIP

-243 LIKSKSAIMFPK
+243 LMKSKSAIMIPQ

-275 KMNEVIKNKKIFLN
+275 KMNEVIKNKKIFLD

-303 KLNRILIQRLD
+303 QLNRILIQRFD

-335 VTLNFS
+335 ITLNFS

-388 VWGDIIKDYLISVKA
+388 VWGDIIKDYLICVKA
-403 ISENKIIV
+403 IPENKIIV

-455 KNTLDKLILI
+455 KKTLDKLILI

-531 LEAMIMGRPTLNI
+531 LEAMIIGRPTLNI

-549 EIEFEFMKENAI
+549 EIEFEFMKAGAI
-561 KSVYYDSNIEQLV
+561 KTINYDSDIKEAIF
-574 LDLISNHGIEELL
+574 DLISHHGTEELF

-602 NAAKKLIDSIEDSVT
+602 NAAKKLIDSIEDLMT
-617 LDSNIRKV
+617 RN

>member
-15 LTNLVKKNF
+15 LTNLAKKKN
-24 SEFITFDYESHKK
+24 SEFITFDYKSHKK
-37 LSDKNIHHKLIDDY
+37 LLDRNIHHKLIDDY

-56 RREIFDFSNRCLKK
+56 RREIFDFSIRCLKK
-70 IEEFNESVLRFHDIN
+70 IEEFNGSVLTFHDIN
-85 LVNLIDRN
+85 LVNLIDRG

-109 EQILQDNNY
+109 GQILQNNNY
-118 AKIFLASNIY
+118 EKIFLASNIY

-303 KLNRILIQRLD
+303 TLNRILIQRLD

-341 GETEKVFSYVQE
+341 GETEKAFSYVQE

-381 SIKNKIA
+381 LIKNKIA
-388 VWGDIIKDYLISVKA
+388 VWGDIIKDYLIRVKA
-403 ISENKIIV
+403 IPENKIIV
-411 SGSPKYDS
+411 TGSPKYDS
-419 FSRIEKNR
+419 FSRIEKNK
-427 KRKKIMLVTIRPIA
+427 KRKKIMLVTIRPIT
-441 MHVEGPRIELYEKY
+441 MVLEGPRIELYEKY

-465 SNSIENLEIIFKL
+465 SNNIENLEIIFKL

-487 IIIDMIKKNNG
+487 IIIDMIKKNNK

-549 EIEFEFMKENAI
+549 EIEFEFMKAGAI
-561 KSVYYDSNIEQLV
+561 KTINYDSNIKEV
-574 LDLISNHGIEELL
+574 IFDLISHHGTEELI

-602 NAAKKLIDSIEDSVT
+602 NAAKKLIDSIEDLMT
-617 LDSNIRKV
+617 RN

>member
-15 LTNLVKKNF
+15 LTNLAKKKN
-24 SEFITFDYESHKK
+24 SEFITFDYKSHKK
-37 LSDKNIHHKLIDDY
+37 LLDRNIHHKLIDDY

-56 RREIFDFSNRCLKK
+56 RREIFDFSIRCLKK
-70 IEEFNESVLRFHDIN
+70 IEEFNGSVLTFHDIN
-85 LVNLIDRN
+85 LVNLIDRG

-109 EQILQDNNY
+109 GQILQNNNY
-118 AKIFLASNIY
+118 EKIFLASNIY

-196 DKKKIVLLEFNPE
+196 DKKKKIVLLEFNPE

-275 KMNEVIKNKKIFLN
+275 KMNEVIKNEKIFLN
-289 FDYKGINFSSFLQK
+289 FDYKGINFSSFFQK
-303 KLNRILIQRLD
+303 TLNRILIQRLD

-366 YIESTSHFDVLDDFH
+366 YTESISYFDVLDDFD

-388 VWGDIIKDYLISVKA
+388 VWGDIIKDYLIHVKA
-403 ISENKIIV
+403 IPENKIIV
-411 SGSPKYDS
+411 SGSPKHDS
-419 FSRIEKNR
+419 YSRIEKNE
-427 KRKKIMLVTIRPIA
+427 KSQKIMLVTLRPIITH
-441 MHVEGPRIELYEKY
+441 MEGPRIELYEKY
-455 KNTLDKLILI
+455 EEVIHKLIQI
-465 SNSIENLEIIFKL
+465 SKNIENLQIIFKL
-478 HPQQNPSNQ
+478 HPQQNISNQ
-487 IIIDMIKKNNG
+487 IIINMIKENDR
-498 IKILQFNPIKELLSD
+498 IKILQFEPIKELLSN

-523 NFDASTVI
+523 NFDASSVI
-531 LEAMIMGRPTLNI
+531 LEAMMMGKPTLNI

-602 NAAKKLIDSIEDSVT
+602 NAAKKLID
-617 LDSNIRKV
+617 LMMKN

>member
-15 LTNLVKKNF
+15 LTNLAKKKN
-24 SEFITFDYESHKK
+24 SEFITFDYKSHKK
-37 LSDKNIHHKLIDDY
+37 LLDRNIHHKLIDDY

-56 RREIFDFSNRCLKK
+56 RREIFDFSIRCLKK
-70 IEEFNESVLRFHDIN
+70 IEEFNGSVLTFHDIN
-85 LVNLIDRN
+85 LVNLIDRG

-109 EQILQDNNY
+109 GQILQNNNY
-118 AKIFLASNIY
+118 EKIFLASNIY

-275 KMNEVIKNKKIFLN
+275 KMNEVIKNKKNFLN

-303 KLNRILIQRLD
+303 TLNRILIQRLD

-341 GETEKVFSYVQE
+341 GETEKAFSYVQE

-381 SIKNKIA
+381 LIKNKIA
-388 VWGDIIKDYLISVKA
+388 VWGDIIKDYLIRVKA
-403 ISENKIIV
+403 IPENKIIV

-419 FSRIEKNR
+419 FSRIEKNK
-427 KRKKIMLVTIRPIA
+427 KRKKIMLVTIRPIT
-441 MHVEGPRIELYEKY
+441 MVGEGPRIELYEKY

-465 SNSIENLEIIFKL
+465 SNNIENLEIIFKL

-487 IIIDMIKKNNG
+487 IIIDMIKKNNK

-531 LEAMIMGRPTLNI
+531 LEAMIMGKPTLNI

-549 EIEFEFMKENAI
+549 EIEFEFMKAGAI
-561 KSVYYDSNIEQLV
+561 KTINYDSDIKEAIF
-574 LDLISNHGIEELL
+574 DLISHRGTEELI

-602 NAAKKLIDSIEDSVT
+602 NAAKKLIDSIEDLMT
-617 LDSNIRKV
+617 RN

>member
-15 LTNLVKKNF
+15 LTNLAKKKN
-24 SEFITFDYESHKK
+24 SEFITFDYKSHKK
-37 LSDKNIHHKLIDDY
+37 LLDRNIHHKLIDDY

-56 RREIFDFSNRCLKK
+56 RREIFDFSIRCLKK
-70 IEEFNESVLRFHDIN
+70 IEEFNGSVLRFHDIN

-109 EQILQDNNY
+109 GQILQNNNY
-118 AKIFLASNIY
+118 EKIFLASNIY

-275 KMNEVIKNKKIFLN
+275 KMNEVIKNEKIFLN

-303 KLNRILIQRLD
+303 TLNRILIQRLD

-388 VWGDIIKDYLISVKA
+388 VWGDIIKDYLIRVKA
-403 ISENKIIV
+403 IPENKIIV

-455 KNTLDKLILI
+455 EEVIHKLIQI
-465 SNSIENLEIIFKL
+465 SKNIKNLQIIFKL
-478 HPQQNPSNQ
+478 HPQQNISNQ
-487 IIIDMIKKNNG
+487 IIINMIKENDG
-498 IKILQFNPIKELLSD
+498 IKILQFEPIKELLSN

-523 NFDASTVI
+523 NFDASSVI
-531 LEAMIMGRPTLNI
+531 LEAMMMGKPTLNI

-602 NAAKKLIDSIEDSVT
+602 NAAKKLID
-617 LDSNIRKV
+617 LMMKN